1 MSRKIDKGRNLKML
15 NNFVIVGRITKI
27 ESEKIENGANKTI
40 VTLAV
45 SRSFKNING
54 EYETDFIPCTLF
66 GGVAETTK
74 EYCKNGDLIA
84 TKGRVQT
91 NNNKIELIAERVSF
105 LTTRKEEDGE

>member
-1 MSRKIDKGRNLKML
+1 ML

-54 EYETDFIPCTLF
+54 EYETDFIPCILF

-91 NNNKIELIAERVSF
+91 NNNKIELIAERISF

>member
-1 MSRKIDKGRNLKML
+1 ML

-27 ESEKIENGANKTI
+27 ESEKTENGANKTI
-40 VTLAV
+40 VLLAV
-45 SRSFKNING
+45 SRNFKNING
-54 EYETDFIPCTLF
+54 EYEIDLMPCTLF

-84 TKGRVQT
+84 TKGRIQT
-91 NNNKIELIAERVSF
+91 NENGLELIAERVSF